1 VTSSQVRIL
10 DTPGLADTRGLQQ
23 DELHKQ
29 SIASQIKMHID
40 SVSAVLVL
48 ANGTVPRVTVGTDY
62 ALSTL
67 SAMFT
72 NTLANRVA
80 FLLTNV
86 TSPLHFNFS
95 KDTVPDVLNEAPQF
109 LLNNPIALQRKYL
122 NLKDSSD
129 MKKRRT
135 EFRGAVNVAERGA
148 LEMLVD
154 LFDWL
159 DGLEPQPRM
168 KVAPLYKKGNTI
180 VVNIVDPLTRHAREL
195 LRELE
200 KRWRAS
206 VLTANRTSVD

>member
-1 VTSSQVRIL
+1 VISPQVRIL
-10 DTPGLADTRGLQQ
+10 DTPGLADPRGLQQ
-23 DELHKQ
+23 DELHKK
-29 SIASQIKMHID
+29 SIASQIKKHID

-67 SAMFT
+67 SAILPE
-72 NTLANRVA
+72 TLTSRVA
-80 FLLTNV
+80 FLFTNV
-86 TSPLHFNFS
+86 TSPLYRNFPS
-95 KDTVPDVLNEAPQF
+95 DGLKSVTQF

-122 NLKDSSD
+122 NLKDNPD

-135 EFRGAVNVAERGA
+135 EFHEAVNVAERGA

-168 KVAPLYKKGNTI
+168 KVAPLYKKPQTI
-180 VVNIVDPLTRHAREL
+180 VANIIGPLTRSVRKL
-195 LRELE
+195 LRKL
-200 KRWRAS
+200 
-206 VLTANRTSVD
+206 